1 MCDIYVY
8 SVICVYCIIHVVLGL
23 YVSSTLLAVLR
34 RVCGACGSSV
44 CVNINTFL
52 GVAVFVKRGGCCAR
66 VEITLVRL
74 L

>member
-1 MCDIYVY
+1 MCDICICIY
-8 SVICVYCIIHVVLGL
+8 SVVQYVCTEL
-23 YVSSTLLAVLR
+23 YVSSTLLAVLL
-34 RVCGACGSSV
+34 RVCGACGYWV

-52 GVAVFVKRGGCCAR
+52 GVAVFIKRGGCCAR